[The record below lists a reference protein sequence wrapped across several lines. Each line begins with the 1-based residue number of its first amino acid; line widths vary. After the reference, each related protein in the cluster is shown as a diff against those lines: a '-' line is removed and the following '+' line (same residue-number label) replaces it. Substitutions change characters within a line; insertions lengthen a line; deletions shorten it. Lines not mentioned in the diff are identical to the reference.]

1 MAARQ
6 MDFAHIGPETLAGRY
21 LRRFWHPIHRS
32 ADLVAGRPVRAKLMN
47 EYFTLWRGESGEAHM
62 VEDACPHRQTSL
74 ALGWVAGD
82 NIRCFYHGWEFS
94 GSGQCM
100 AMPAEKKSFAGK
112 VQVRSYPVRE
122 YLGLI
127 FVYLG
132 EGDPPA
138 FVRYPEL
145 EGSEGGVTV
154 HQHPVPCNYFQR
166 IENDLDELHI
176 HFVHRVTADR
186 IGLDEMPEIKVTET
200 PYGSR
205 REGHRKSGGR
215 NVTRTGHFIMPNIS
229 MVDLPPSPAHNYWT
243 ITASWRVPIDDETMM
258 TFAIRLRPGK
268 SDGKE
273 SHRIAEP
280 DPMTLTEEILAGK
293 IRVQDLDPKY
303 PGLFNVQDNVAMA
316 GQGRIVDRSKDRLG
330 QSDVG
335 VILIRKLYDRELRA
349 LAQGKPLKKWKRPD
363 TKLDFAISEVGKFE
377 EV

>member
-1 MAARQ
+1 MAAKQ

-32 ADLVAGRPVRAKLMN
+32 ADLQIGRPVRAKLMG
-47 EYFTLWRGESGEAHM
+47 EFFTLWRGESGEAHM
-62 VEDACPHRQTSL
+62 VEDACPHRQTALS
-74 ALGWVAGD
+74 LGWVAGD

-100 AMPAEKKSFAGK
+100 AMPAEKKSFEAK
-112 VQVRSYPVRE
+112 VQVRAYAVRE

-127 FVYLG
+127 FAYIG

-145 EGSEGGVTV
+145 ENSSGGVTV

-176 HFVHRVTADR
+176 HFVHAVTADR
-186 IGLDEMPEIKVTET
+186 IGLHEMPEIKVSET
-200 PYGSR
+200 PYGIR
-205 REGHRKSGGR
+205 REGHRSGGGR
-215 NVTRTGHFIMPNIS
+215 NVTRIGHFIMPNIS

-258 TFAIRLRPGK
+258 TFAIRLRPGEAPAH
-268 SDGKE
+268 E
-273 SHRIAEP
+273 SHRVASP
-280 DPMTLTEEILAGK
+280 DPMQLTEDILAGRM
-293 IRVQDLDPKY
+293 RVQDIDPKY

-349 LAQGKPLKKWKRPD
+349 LAQGKPTKKWKRPD
-363 TKLDFAISEVGKFE
+363 TKLDFAISEVSAY
-377 EV
+377 VDV